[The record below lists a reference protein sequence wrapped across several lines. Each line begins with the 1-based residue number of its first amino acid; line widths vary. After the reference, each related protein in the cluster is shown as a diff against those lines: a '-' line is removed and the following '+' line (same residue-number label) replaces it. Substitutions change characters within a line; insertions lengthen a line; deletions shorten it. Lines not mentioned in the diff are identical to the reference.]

1 MTTVPPDLTLHPH
14 GGEPLSM
21 ADQVTMFHLV
31 LVVLDPYTI
40 ESSVLLKTA
49 GRILEEFAGADCR
62 AGWLITADEADT
74 SAFLGP
80 WEQKFLT
87 FCDPERKA
95 VQGLGLESLPA
106 LIHIGGDL
114 TIIGKAE
121 GWEPNDWRVI
131 TNNLAKM
138 MSWSKPSFPKS
149 GDPAPFDG
157 SPAAGRDT
165 EAVTPKA

>member
-1 MTTVPPDLTLHPH
+1 
-14 GGEPLSM
+14 M

-31 LVVLDPYTI
+31 LVVLDPYTT
-40 ESSVLLKTA
+40 ESSLLVKTA

-62 AGWLITADEADT
+62 AGWMITADETDT

>member
-1 MTTVPPDLTLHPH
+1 MT
-14 GGEPLSM
+14 
-21 ADQVTMFHLV
+21 
-31 LVVLDPYTI
+31 DPGLASFRALASEGPSATR
-40 ESSVLLKTA
+40 K
-49 GRILEEFAGADCR
+49 FAGADCR

-131 TNNLAKM
+131 TNKIFSKWVVCVKKFRSFIFVL
-138 MSWSKPSFPKS
+138 SWVAQRWLQCHS
-149 GDPAPFDG
+149 
-157 SPAAGRDT
+157 
-165 EAVTPKA
+165 